1 MFHQFLAAAPCF
13 SMSVP
18 CSGWQEGHSGQGSHQ
33 FPAFIHMLTTGSWLL
48 GELYFLTF
56 ICGAFH
62 LATDFSLSML
72 IFLTGLA
79 VAQCLKMQ
87 KRELQAAVH
96 SSPVDVS
103 GAGGLLWLSAG
114 FRRQIGF
121 PRLPCTWPTM
131 CVCVKNPSALSA
143 GPILLV
149 PPLPLCPAHTTTLLL
164 SLSLLS
170 LFPNFA
176 GAQCDGKAALQKEW
190 MKKWLLQLPTCWF
203 VVQLRCWCI
212 SALGSFVLTWFLM
225 CAGD

>member
-87 KRELQAAVH
+87 KRELQAAVPFLPGRCLW
-96 SSPVDVS
+96 SWGPPVAQCRISGTDRVPSLALHLAHHVCVS
-103 GAGGLLWLSAG
+103 KTPQPCLLAPYCLSLPFLCA
-114 FRRQIGF
+114 QPI
-121 PRLPCTWPTM
+121 PRLCSFHCPSFPCSP
-131 CVCVKNPSALSA
+131 
-143 GPILLV
+143 
-149 PPLPLCPAHTTTLLL
+149 TLLEH
-164 SLSLLS
+164 SVMEKLLCKRS
-170 LFPNFA
+170 
-176 GAQCDGKAALQKEW
+176 G
-190 MKKWLLQLPTCWF
+190 
-203 VVQLRCWCI
+203 
-212 SALGSFVLTWFLM
+212 
-225 CAGD
+225 